1 MPASPMYFSSLK
13 ISTKLL
19 LGFGL
24 ILACL
29 IAVAALS
36 LARMGSISAAV
47 QHQAGVQRDR
57 LDPLYVAR
65 EALDQTG
72 LAARNAYIFT
82 EASAAQQ
89 ELAILDRERALYLAQ
104 LALLAPRFDGNAQFG
119 ELQRDLLAM
128 ARELDRPRKYREAN
142 QMAQFGEF
150 LVKECSPLRRK
161 IVAEIGALI
170 KSVQAEQRAAN
181 GAADAL
187 FQQSITLLMIVAGF
201 AALLGALVAWSI
213 TRGLQR
219 QLGGEP
225 AAAAAVSARIAHGE
239 LAVEVVVRT
248 GDEASLMH
256 AIRSMRDKLAA
267 IVGRV
272 RTGTDAIATASNEI
286 AQGNADLAQRTEQ
299 QASAI
304 EEVASALEELTAT
317 VRENAGNAERAN
329 QLALSA
335 SSISLEGGSVVD
347 KVVVTMD
354 SINASSRKIV
364 DIIGVIDAIAFQ
376 TNILALNAA
385 VEAARAGE
393 QGRGFAVVATE
404 VRNLAQRSASAAK
417 EIKTLISDSVT
428 QVGIGTELA
437 GAAGATMRKVVA
449 SVRSVTDI
457 MADISRASAEQ
468 TTGLEQVNRAI
479 GDIDSLTQQ
488 NSALVEEASAAAQE
502 LRHQAEALAD
512 VVSVFKLAANS
523 SRRPGRRPVALIEHA
538 VQY

>member
-1 MPASPMYFSSLK
+1 MTNATTPFSTLK
-13 ISTKLL
+13 ISTRLL

-24 ILACL
+24 VLACL
-29 IAVAALS
+29 IAVAVLS
-36 LARMGSISAAV
+36 LVRMGSISDAVQRQAAV
-47 QHQAGVQRDR
+47 QRER

-72 LAARNAYIFT
+72 LAARNAFIFT
-82 EASAAQQ
+82 DAAAARQ

-104 LALLAPRFDGNAQFG
+104 LVILAPRFDGSQQFADV
-119 ELQRDLLAM
+119 QRDLLAM
-128 ARELDRPRKYREAN
+128 AHELDRPRKYRDAD
-142 QMAQFGEF
+142 QMAAYGEF

-161 IVAEIGALI
+161 IVAEIGTLLQ
-170 KSVQAEQRAAN
+170 SVQGEQRDANAA
-181 GAADAL
+181 AEAL
-187 FQQSITLLMIVAGF
+187 FRQSITLITIAAGI
-201 AALLGALVAWSI
+201 AILLGALVAWII

-219 QLGGEP
+219 QLGSEP
-225 AAAAAVSARIAHGE
+225 AYAAAVSAQIAHGE
-239 LAVEVVVRT
+239 LAVEVAVRP
-248 GDEASLMH
+248 GDDASLIH
-256 AIRSMRDKLAA
+256 AIRAMRDKLAA

-272 RTGTDAIATASNEI
+272 RGGTDAIATAANQI

-299 QASAI
+299 QAGAI
-304 EEVASALEELTAT
+304 EEVASALEQLTAT
-317 VRENAGNAERAN
+317 VRENAGNAARAN

-335 SSISLEGGSVVD
+335 SSISVQGGSVVD

-417 EIKTLISDSVT
+417 EIKTLIADSVA
-428 QVGIGTELA
+428 QVGIGTALVGEA
-437 GAAGATMRKVVA
+437 GTTMQKVVA
-449 SVRSVTDI
+449 SVRSVTEI

-468 TTGLEQVNRAI
+468 TTGLEQVNKAI

-502 LRHQAEALAD
+502 LRHQAETLAE
-512 VVSVFKLAANS
+512 VVGIFKLATTNRNAA
-523 SRRPGRRPVALIEHA
+523 RPVPLLEHA
-538 VQY
+538 QRR

>member
-1 MPASPMYFSSLK
+1 
-13 ISTKLL
+13 
-19 LGFGL
+19 
-24 ILACL
+24 
-29 IAVAALS
+29 
-36 LARMGSISAAV
+36 
-47 QHQAGVQRDR
+47 
-57 LDPLYVAR
+57 
-65 EALDQTG
+65 
-72 LAARNAYIFT
+72 
-82 EASAAQQ
+82 
-89 ELAILDRERALYLAQ
+89 
-104 LALLAPRFDGNAQFG
+104 
-119 ELQRDLLAM
+119 M
-128 ARELDRPRKYREAN
+128 ARELDRPRNYRQAD

-161 IVAEIGALI
+161 IVAEIGTLI
-170 KSVQAEQRAAN
+170 QSVQAEQRAAN
-181 GAADAL
+181 NAADAL
-187 FQQSITLLMIVAGF
+187 FQQSITLLMIVAGI

-225 AAAAAVSARIAHGE
+225 AAAAAVSTRIAHGE
-239 LAVEVVVRT
+239 LAVEVAVRT
-248 GDEASLMH
+248 GDDASLMH

-272 RTGTDAIATASNEI
+272 RSGTDAIATASNEI

-299 QASAI
+299 QAGAI

-417 EIKTLISDSVT
+417 EIKALISDSVA

-437 GAAGATMRKVVA
+437 GEAGATMRKVVA

-468 TTGLEQVNRAI
+468 TAGLEQVNRAI

-502 LRHQAEALAD
+502 LRHQAESLAE
-512 VVSVFKLAANS
+512 VVSVFKLAAVS
-523 SRRPGRRPVALIEHA
+523 SRRPVRPVAMIEHA

>member
-1 MPASPMYFSSLK
+1 MQSPHFFASLK
-13 ISTKLL
+13 IGTRLL

-29 IAVAALS
+29 VAVAALS

-47 QHQAGVQRDR
+47 QQQAGVQRDR

-82 EASAAQQ
+82 EAVAAQQ
-89 ELAILDRERALYLAQ
+89 ELTILDRERALYLAQ
-104 LALLAPRFDGNAQFG
+104 LALLAPRFDGNAQFSD
-119 ELQRDLLAM
+119 LQRDLLAM
-128 ARELDRPRKYREAN
+128 GRELDRPRKYREAN

-170 KSVQAEQRAAN
+170 QSVQAEQRAAN
-181 GAADAL
+181 TAADAL
-187 FQQSITLLMIVAGF
+187 FQQSITLLMIVAGI
-201 AALLGALVAWSI
+201 AAVLGALVAWLI
-213 TRGLQR
+213 TRSLQR

-299 QASAI
+299 QAGAI
-304 EEVASALEELTAT
+304 EEVASALEQLTAT

-512 VVSVFKLAANS
+512 VVSVFNLPLLPAAA
-523 SRRPGRRPVALIEHA
+523 RRVLLR
-538 VQY
+538 